1 MSQSLFAGYLS
12 ASPWLI
18 WLILLWTL
26 PWKGLALWKAAKNE
40 HKWWFI
46 ALLVLNT
53 MALLEI
59 IYIFFFSKKK
69 GIIEKESS
77 FTEITEDKEEKIEG

>member
-1 MSQSLFAGYLS
+1 MQSLLTGSLS
-12 ASPWLI
+12 VNPWLI

-26 PWKGLALWKAAKNE
+26 PWKGVALWKAARNE

-53 MALLEI
+53 MAILEI
-59 IYIFFFSKKK
+59 IYIFFFSEKK
-69 GIIEKESS
+69 GMVEK
-77 FTEITEDKEEKIEG
+77 KEEKIGTQEQEKMEE

>member
-1 MSQSLFAGYLS
+1 MMQSLLAGSLS
-12 ASPWLI
+12 ASPWII

-26 PWKGLALWKAAKNE
+26 PWKGVALWKAARNE

-53 MALLEI
+53 MAILEI
-59 IYIFFFSKKK
+59 IYIFFFSEKK
-69 GIIEKESS
+69 GNKS
-77 FTEITEDKEEKIEG
+77 TGKEEEKAGEEIENKEED